1 MAEETEQPA
10 EEAVVYDQETEAP
23 AEETY
28 TKADVER
35 MIKSRFAK
43 FEDYEALKDKA
54 ARLDEIEQANKS
66 ELEKLVERAE
76 KAERERDEI
85 AQRATQQQV
94 KSAIVSEASRQ
105 GAIDPEDIVAL
116 IDSASVLGEDGEITN
131 VEQAVRSLLEAK
143 PHLSGPRTPQPVDQ
157 GARATANEK
166 PDPALE
172 IGRHILSSRR

>member
-1 MAEETEQPA
+1 MAEETEQPQ
-10 EEAVVYDQETEAP
+10 EEAVVYDQATEAA

-35 MIKSRFAK
+35 MIKSRFSK
-43 FEDYEALKDKA
+43 FEDYEALKEKA
-54 ARLDEIEQANKS
+54 AKLDEIEQANKS
-66 ELEKLVERAE
+66 ELEKLMERAE

-85 AQRATQQQV
+85 AKKATQQQV
-94 KSAIVSEASRQ
+94 KSAIVAEASRQ

-116 IDSASVLGEDGEITN
+116 IDLSSVVGEDGQI
-131 VEQAVRSLLEAK
+131 QAVDEAVKSLLEAK
-143 PHLSGPRTPQPVDQ
+143 PHLAGSRTPQPVDQ

-172 IGRHILSSRR
+172 IGRHILNSRK